1 MRHNF
6 FFATERANG
15 HPAADDFAQTGEIR
29 VYPQVPLRAVCAKTK
44 ACHHF
49 IEDEN
54 RTVLGTEL
62 AHAFKIARLGQDAVH
77 VAGNR
82 FGNDAG
88 NLLAVRFKRLF
99 QRVQVVKRQCNRVL
113 R

>member
-1 MRHNF
+1 M
-6 FFATERANG
+6 
-15 HPAADDFAQTGEIR
+15 
-29 VYPQVPLRAVCAKTK
+29 CAKTK

-54 RTVLGTEL
+54 RTVLGAEL

-88 NLLAVRFKRLF
+88 NLLAVRFKRFF

-113 R
+113 RQDFRYAWRAGYAKGQCPGTRFNQ